1 MDEGIDLRKS
11 GKLKDNITR
20 FRQDK
25 RLAVTGALYSL
36 ALLGMLAI
44 LVFCAL
50 HFREDLTAESLRRT
64 VAYLKTASSAAE
76 PFTEYRFETGLDTE
90 YAPFGTGFAVS
101 SADTY
106 SYISGLGDSQYSL
119 QLKYAAPAMCV
130 SDKYILIYDR
140 GGKGFCVASSYSEY
154 LRETLDSP
162 ILSASMNRA
171 GAFALVTNEA
181 GYRAAVSVYSAR
193 QKLLCKWYTSQ
204 YYVLQ
209 TSVSPDSSHF
219 AALCLSQQELQAVTQ
234 IRYFRIGQEEPVWT
248 AELGERQV
256 WSMTHDKSGGLLIL
270 CDDGVYRY
278 DSEGACTASHAL
290 SQQPER
296 FAAAEEGE
304 LFLVFSGASGSSAA
318 LQAMVVGDL
327 GETVYQGRFSGTLR
341 AIAADGGTAAILLT
355 DRLELISYAAEGQ
368 PVRSVPSGGAR
379 DVVCSRQGESI
390 LIFSD
395 RAEKVS
401 DAQEEALQ
409 P

>member
-1 MDEGIDLRKS
+1 
-11 GKLKDNITR
+11 
-20 FRQDK
+20 
-25 RLAVTGALYSL
+25 
-36 ALLGMLAI
+36 
-44 LVFCAL
+44 
-50 HFREDLTAESLRRT
+50 
-64 VAYLKTASSAAE
+64 
-76 PFTEYRFETGLDTE
+76 
-90 YAPFGTGFAVS
+90 
-101 SADTY
+101 
-106 SYISGLGDSQYSL
+106 
-119 QLKYAAPAMCV
+119 
-130 SDKYILIYDR
+130 
-140 GGKGFCVASSYSEY
+140 
-154 LRETLDSP
+154 
-162 ILSASMNRA
+162 
-171 GAFALVTNEA
+171 
-181 GYRAAVSVYSAR
+181 
-193 QKLLCKWYTSQ
+193 
-204 YYVLQ
+204 
-209 TSVSPDSSHF
+209 
-219 AALCLSQQELQAVTQ
+219 
-234 IRYFRIGQEEPVWT
+234 
-248 AELGERQV
+248 
-256 WSMTHDKSGGLLIL
+256 MTHDKSGGLLIL

-379 DVVCSRQGESI
+379 DVVCTRQGEGI